1 LPSICDTWRGTRTAG
16 RFRHEKK
23 EKASADIAPVSCR
36 GGGTGVG
43 VMRIHPTGPSME
55 QSCVHIALSFK
66 RVMVIGVT
74 KQAGIRRTFEDE
86 FVAQLKA
93 AGVNATPSYLY
104 IPQDGPVGEA
114 VLKQALKEAGADA
127 VMITR
132 LVRVQKKTEIAPGYF
147 PPDPAMAV
155 HPLYTTAWNDYYE
168 PPIVY
173 QSEVYT
179 AETSL
184 YDTVKNRVVWSGT
197 AQTTAPGNI
206 SQEIK
211 NYAEIIISALKD
223 KKLI

>member
-1 LPSICDTWRGTRTAG
+1 MSLSNRLFRTVAAATALTLAAC
-16 RFRHEKK
+16 
-23 EKASADIAPVSCR
+23 ASTELINQWSNPAYTSP
-36 GGGTGVG
+36 
-43 VMRIHPTGPSME
+43 
-55 QSCVHIALSFK
+55 SFK
-66 RVMVIGVT
+66 KIMVIGVT

-93 AGVNATPSYLY
+93 AGVSAIPSYLY
-104 IPQDGPVGEA
+104 IPQDGPVEEA

-132 LVRVQKKTEIAPGYF
+132 LVGVQKKTEIAPGYY

-179 AETSL
+179 SETSL
-184 YDTVKNRVVWSGT
+184 YDTFKNQVVWRGT
-197 AQTTAPGNI
+197 AQTTAPGNL

-211 NYAEIIISALKD
+211 NYAGIVISALKE

>member
-1 LPSICDTWRGTRTAG
+1 MLSCGSTELVHQWSNPAY
-16 RFRHEKK
+16 
-23 EKASADIAPVSCR
+23 AAP
-36 GGGTGVG
+36 
-43 VMRIHPTGPSME
+43 
-55 QSCVHIALSFK
+55 SFK
-66 RVMVIGVT
+66 KVMVIGVT
-74 KQAGIRRTFEDE
+74 KQAAIRRTFEDE

-114 VLKQALKEAGADA
+114 VLKQALKEAAADA
-127 VMITR
+127 MIITR
-132 LVRVQKKTEIAPGYF
+132 LVRVQQKTEIAPGYY

-173 QSEVYT
+173 RSEVYT
-179 AETSL
+179 CETSL

-197 AQTTAPGNI
+197 AQTTTPGNLN
-206 SQEIK
+206 QEIK
-211 NYAEIIISALKD
+211 DYAGVIISALKD

>member
-1 LPSICDTWRGTRTAG
+1 MSLSNRLFRTVAAATALTL
-16 RFRHEKK
+16 
-23 EKASADIAPVSCR
+23 ASCASTELVNQWSNPAYTSP
-36 GGGTGVG
+36 
-43 VMRIHPTGPSME
+43 
-55 QSCVHIALSFK
+55 SFK
-66 RVMVIGVT
+66 KIMVIGVT

-93 AGVNATPSYLY
+93 AGVSAIPSYLY

-132 LVRVQKKTEIAPGYF
+132 LVGVQKKTEIAPGYY

-179 AETSL
+179 SETSL
-184 YDTVKNRVVWSGT
+184 YDTLKNQVVWRGT
-197 AQTTAPGNI
+197 AQTTAPGNL

-211 NYAEIIISALKD
+211 NYAGIVISALKE

>member
-1 LPSICDTWRGTRTAG
+1 MSLSNRLFRTVAAATALTLAAC
-16 RFRHEKK
+16 
-23 EKASADIAPVSCR
+23 ASTELVNQWSNPAYTSP
-36 GGGTGVG
+36 
-43 VMRIHPTGPSME
+43 
-55 QSCVHIALSFK
+55 SFK
-66 RVMVIGVT
+66 KIMVIGVT

-93 AGVNATPSYLY
+93 AGVSAIPSYLY

-132 LVRVQKKTEIAPGYF
+132 LVGVQKKTEIAPGYY

-179 AETSL
+179 SETSL
-184 YDTVKNRVVWSGT
+184 YDTFKNQVVWRGT
-197 AQTTAPGNI
+197 AQTTAPGNL

-211 NYAEIIISALKD
+211 NYAGIVIGALKE

>member
-1 LPSICDTWRGTRTAG
+1 MSLSNRLFRTVAAATALTLAAC
-16 RFRHEKK
+16 
-23 EKASADIAPVSCR
+23 ASTELVNQWSNPAYTS
-36 GGGTGVG
+36 
-43 VMRIHPTGPSME
+43 
-55 QSCVHIALSFK
+55 LSFK
-66 RVMVIGVT
+66 KIMVIGVT

-93 AGVNATPSYLY
+93 AGVSAIPSYLY

-132 LVRVQKKTEIAPGYF
+132 LVGVQKKTEIAPGYY

-179 AETSL
+179 SETSL
-184 YDTVKNRVVWSGT
+184 YDTFKNQVVWRGT
-197 AQTTAPGNI
+197 AQTTAPGNL

-211 NYAEIIISALKD
+211 NYAGIVIGALKE

>member
-1 LPSICDTWRGTRTAG
+1 MIMKLSNRL
-16 RFRHEKK
+16 FRILAPATVLTLAAC
-23 EKASADIAPVSCR
+23 ASTELVNQWSNPAYTSP
-36 GGGTGVG
+36 
-43 VMRIHPTGPSME
+43 
-55 QSCVHIALSFK
+55 SFK
-66 RVMVIGVT
+66 KVMVIGVT

-114 VLKQALKEAGADA
+114 VLKQALKEAAADA
-127 VMITR
+127 MIITR
-132 LVRVQKKTEIAPGYF
+132 LVRVQQKTEIAPGYY

-179 AETSL
+179 SETSL

-197 AQTTAPGNI
+197 AQTTTPGNLN
-206 SQEIK
+206 QEIK
-211 NYAEIIISALKD
+211 DYAGVMISALKD
-223 KKLI
+223 KNLI

>member
-1 LPSICDTWRGTRTAG
+1 MSLSNRLFRTVAAATALTLAAC
-16 RFRHEKK
+16 
-23 EKASADIAPVSCR
+23 ASTELVNQWSNPAYTS
-36 GGGTGVG
+36 
-43 VMRIHPTGPSME
+43 
-55 QSCVHIALSFK
+55 LSFK
-66 RVMVIGVT
+66 KIMVIGVT

-93 AGVNATPSYLY
+93 AGVSAIPSYLY

-132 LVRVQKKTEIAPGYF
+132 LVGVQKKTEIAPGYY

-179 AETSL
+179 SETSL
-184 YDTVKNRVVWSGT
+184 YDTFKNQVVWRGT
-197 AQTTAPGNI
+197 AQTTAPGNL

-211 NYAEIIISALKD
+211 NYAGIVISALKE

>member
-1 LPSICDTWRGTRTAG
+1 MSLSNRLFRTVAAATALTLAAC
-16 RFRHEKK
+16 
-23 EKASADIAPVSCR
+23 ASTELVNQWSNPAYTSP
-36 GGGTGVG
+36 
-43 VMRIHPTGPSME
+43 
-55 QSCVHIALSFK
+55 SFK
-66 RVMVIGVT
+66 KIMVIGVT

-93 AGVNATPSYLY
+93 AGVSAIPSYLY

-132 LVRVQKKTEIAPGYF
+132 LVGVQKKTEIAPGYY

-179 AETSL
+179 SETSL
-184 YDTVKNRVVWSGT
+184 YDTFKNQVVWRGT
-197 AQTTAPGNI
+197 AQTTAPGNL

-211 NYAEIIISALKD
+211 NYAGIVISALKE

>member
-1 LPSICDTWRGTRTAG
+1 MNLSNRLFRTVAAATALTLAAC
-16 RFRHEKK
+16 
-23 EKASADIAPVSCR
+23 ASTELVNQWSNPAYTSP
-36 GGGTGVG
+36 
-43 VMRIHPTGPSME
+43 
-55 QSCVHIALSFK
+55 SFK
-66 RVMVIGVT
+66 KIMVIGVT

-93 AGVNATPSYLY
+93 AGVSAIPSYLY

-132 LVRVQKKTEIAPGYF
+132 LVGVQKKTEIAPGYY

-173 QSEVYT
+173 RSEVYT
-179 AETSL
+179 SETSL
-184 YDTVKNRVVWSGT
+184 YDTFKNQVVWRGT

-211 NYAEIIISALKD
+211 NYAGIVISALKE

>member
-1 LPSICDTWRGTRTAG
+1 MSLSNRLFRTVAAATALTLAAC
-16 RFRHEKK
+16 
-23 EKASADIAPVSCR
+23 ASTELVNQWSNPAYTSP
-36 GGGTGVG
+36 
-43 VMRIHPTGPSME
+43 
-55 QSCVHIALSFK
+55 SFK
-66 RVMVIGVT
+66 KIMVIGVT

-93 AGVNATPSYLY
+93 AGVSAIPSYLY

-132 LVRVQKKTEIAPGYF
+132 LVGVQKKTEIAPGYY

-179 AETSL
+179 SETSL
-184 YDTVKNRVVWSGT
+184 YDTLKNQVVWRGT

-211 NYAEIIISALKD
+211 NYAEIVIGALKERR
-223 KKLI
+223 LI